1 MHPYVRGC
9 TRPRPA
15 RYSSEA
21 ITTRASTC
29 CRRSRSCAAGSRRGT
44 TAASTPPSRRSTPC
58 RARRPRPRSVPSSS
72 VRAACPHAAPV
83 LRHSLT
89 SRVSRAPCPH
99 AAPVLRHSLTSRV
112 SRAPGL
118 KAWNALGAEEQG
130 KHGWNCTACPR
141 CPNAVLFFGTAV
153 AGGASLVG
161 CMLPPYIM
169 LVCTTIDFFC
179 TRAKPSLKTVLHLLD
194 LLLPPVCVSTPFS
207 LDSRHHRAKETCPR
221 TSAGPGARWPVC
233 K

>member
-1 MHPYVRGC
+1 MEYVAVKYQLRAAVCSRMHPYVRGC

-89 SRVSRAPCPH
+89 SRVSRAP
-99 AAPVLRHSLTSRV
+99 
-112 SRAPGL
+112 GL

-179 TRAKPSLKTVLHLLD
+179 TRAKPSLKTALHLSD

-207 LDSRHHRAKETCPR
+207 LDSRHHREKETCPR
-221 TSAGPGARWPVC
+221 TSAGARWPVC